1 MTAANLLPPASS
13 VARVQSTRRSLRPCR
28 ERFSP
33 HESATLGALL
43 ERSFSELQVGASA
56 DCPVCRAPMRPLA
69 GGGGECSGC
78 GSQLS

>member
-33 HESATLGALL
+33 HESATLGARL
-43 ERSFSELQVGASA
+43 EDCLSELRAGTTA
-56 DCPVCRAPMRPLA
+56 DCPLCRAPMKPAA
-69 GGGGECSGC
+69 GGGGECTGC